1 MVSLAKK
8 LAKSWPRLALAQ
20 AGFQND
26 SQQVTKFNL
35 NVELNQKKPKKVQT
49 ASNTYDALWMRP
61 YLQRNQQNQ
70 PNIGA
75 DFTPAPQ
82 FNTNGLVSF
91 EILENQNQVRTSCH
105 EVHEPPSFYL

>member
-8 LAKSWPRLALAQ
+8 LVKSWPKLALAQ

-35 NVELNQKKPKKVQT
+35 NVELNQKNPKKVQT

-61 YLQRNQQNQ
+61 YLQRNLQNQ
-70 PNIGA
+70 QNIGA

-91 EILENQNQVRTSCH
+91 KDFKKSL
-105 EVHEPPSFYL
+105 